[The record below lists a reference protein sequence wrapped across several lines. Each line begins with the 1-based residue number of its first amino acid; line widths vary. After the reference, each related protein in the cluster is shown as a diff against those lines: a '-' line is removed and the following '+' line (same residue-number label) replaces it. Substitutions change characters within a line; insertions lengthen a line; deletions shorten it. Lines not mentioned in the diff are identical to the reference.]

1 MLDADDEALGRLLL
15 ERWRARIAREKT
27 SDSMWDIKNLRGG
40 LVDIAFIVQYLTLRH
55 IGDHPGIRDAN
66 TAASLDKLKE
76 AGVLAP
82 AHWKTL
88 MEAQE
93 LWMGLLGILAE
104 TIAGT
109 LTKDREDLLTGALA
123 DDLVRVADAADFDAL
138 KRKMMET
145 AQAVFD
151 IYRELVDEPAA
162 ALPPEPTDQED

>member
-1 MLDADDEALGRLLL
+1 M
-15 ERWRARIAREKT
+15 
-27 SDSMWDIKNLRGG
+27 
-40 LVDIAFIVQYLTLRH
+40 QYLTLRH

-109 LTKDREDLLTGALA
+109 LTVNNNTVTGGNGGTGAAGAEQPL
-123 DDLVRVADAADFDAL
+123 
-138 KRKMMET
+138 
-145 AQAVFD
+145 
-151 IYRELVDEPAA
+151 
-162 ALPPEPTDQED
+162 